1 MQVDDGH
8 DRLGAAREADAD
20 AGGEDLGE
28 AVEADD
34 APDLGQ
40 LELEREVRR
49 RARRVAEVQVV
60 VRVVCVVCA

>member
-28 AVEADD
+28 AVEANYSSDFWH
-34 APDLGQ
+34 LL
-40 LELEREVRR
+40 LELEV
-49 RARRVAEVQVV
+49 
-60 VRVVCVVCA
+60 